1 MLPFPTA
8 SVVVVVVVVV
18 SKQEVETGA
27 GLSPRSAPTS
37 RRLHCTFIYT
47 CAYLLDTI
55 VHAARV

>member
-47 CAYLLDTI
+47 CAYLLDTM